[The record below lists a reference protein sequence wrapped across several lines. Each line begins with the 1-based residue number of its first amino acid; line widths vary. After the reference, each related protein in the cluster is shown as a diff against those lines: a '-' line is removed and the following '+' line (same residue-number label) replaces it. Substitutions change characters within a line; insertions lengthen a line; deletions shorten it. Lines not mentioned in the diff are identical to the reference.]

1 MITLSYHF
9 HTTLHLPPYQGRTTW
24 YNPVQKAEDEFE
36 DGEEGDDEK
45 EQPEELE
52 PETGPQ
58 LLTSVAEDA
67 S

>member
-1 MITLSYHF
+1 M
-9 HTTLHLPPYQGRTTW
+9 
-24 YNPVQKAEDEFE
+24 QKAEDEFE

-67 S
+67 SKA